1 MVSTSSLL
9 IKLFSEIFHGCKSLV
24 LPWNPITPKFFSLEN
39 WWKLALN
46 ITTSNRLTE
55 PPPKPIGGVW
65 WVVAWVKC
73 VAGSRKYH
81 APVSPPLSAGN
92 YVSGSLSWGL
102 LVGRGD
108 IYFQLYPG
116 GRYHLDH
123 VGAWARRKRPTP
135 KIKCIRYRKTGK
147 LLKL

>member
-1 MVSTSSLL
+1 MNRDTLTLGV
-9 IKLFSEIFHGCKSLV
+9 FDV
-24 LPWNPITPKFFSLEN
+24 MR
-39 WWKLALN
+39 LN
-46 ITTSNRLTE
+46 IMTSDRVTE
-55 PPPKPIGGVW
+55 PPPKPIGRVW

-73 VAGSRKYH
+73 VIGSRKYH

-116 GRYHLDH
+116 PLT
-123 VGAWARRKRPTP
+123 VEAA
-135 KIKCIRYRKTGK
+135 
-147 LLKL
+147 